1 MDKIKIL
8 LVEDESIVARDI
20 CNMLLG
26 LGYDVLDVVSS
37 ASESIK
43 KTRDLRPDLVLM
55 DIMLEGEKA
64 GIQAAHYIFTHLN
77 TPVVYLTA
85 YTDEITLQQAKKS
98 EPFGYLLKP
107 FEERELHTTI
117 ETALYKFQMEMKLRE
132 RERWLFTILKSIRD
146 GVIATDQSGII
157 TFMNPLAESLTGW
170 TQEEAIKKHLN
181 GVFSVIDE
189 STKKRFNICIDK
201 ILKDVNFEFPNDL
214 LLVSREGKK
223 APIEPRLSS
232 IRDENNAASGVVIA
246 FSDITARKEAEK
258 ELIES
263 WEKLSNA
270 MKGAIQAI
278 AFTIETRDPYTAGHQ
293 LRVSKLAV
301 AIGQELGLSDDQI
314 EGLRLA
320 GNIHD
325 IGKIYVPA
333 EILSKPGK
341 ISDIE
346 FALIKI
352 HSQVGYDIL
361 KNIDFPWPIA
371 KIVLQHHERLDG
383 SGYPAGLKG
392 DDILLEAKIL
402 GVCDVVEAMAS
413 YRPYRPSL
421 SISDALDEISKN
433 NGNLYDSKI
442 VDACLKL
449 FKEKGFRFD

>member
-1 MDKIKIL
+1 M